1 VLDSPVDVEEWT
13 DRPIDVFRE
22 QLTGFENALDRL
34 FTACAG
40 AGAACPLGTDD
51 PEAAFDDILAGLD
64 RDPLETGDPDH
75 PFPITG
81 DEVRGLAA
89 AAMYD
94 PRTWQPLAV
103 AVNAAGDGDP
113 APIVAFREA
122 HGSPLVRDT
131 GALSQFADARWPRS
145 IETYLDAGRHAF
157 RMFRHF
163 WFGTGY
169 DDIAAAR
176 WPAKDRDALRGE
188 VEHDADALPILV
200 VGATYDPA
208 TPYAGVEELVR
219 DLGNARLLTYR
230 GNGHPALRSFDP
242 CLWGVTLDYLYAG
255 VLPAEGTTCVDSRA
269 PFG

>member
-13 DRPIDVFRE
+13 DHPIDVFRE

-34 FTACAG
+34 FAACAG
-40 AGAACPLGTDD
+40 AGAACPLGADD

-94 PRTWQPLAV
+94 PRTWQQLAV
-103 AVNAAGDGDP
+103 AVNAVGDGDP
-113 APIVAFREA
+113 APIVAFGEA

-131 GALSQFADARWPRS
+131 GALIQFADARWPRS

-188 VEHDADALPILV
+188 VDHDADALPILV

-208 TPYAGVEELVR
+208 TPYAGAEELVR